1 MSKKSE
7 FSWIWKQ
14 GGHYKMSKIIATSAI
29 RGAYKIIEKA
39 DKILQDSIKKHGAEQ
54 HIEFPNTGYYLPI
67 IYSMT
72 GIAVEKLSDAQKVM
86 EEIKKLLPP
95 IPSEKLWLPYLGG
108 TLDAGIATIWAEEI
122 IEVIKY
128 LDGPPPVDGIWVG
141 AATDVIIRERGIEFV
156 DGTAPGFAACV
167 GACSDSSNA
176 VKIARE
182 LQEKNIYVFMT
193 GSTDG
198 KSMSEQLV
206 EEGVELGWNTR
217 LIPFGKD
224 ITSTIYALGF
234 AARAALSF
242 GGVQAGDYKR
252 MLQYNKDRVFAFVL
266 ALGEVDEEKYANAAG
281 AISFGFPT
289 IADTPI
295 PEILPRGV
303 CTYEHVVSNI
313 PDEEIVSRAIE
324 VRGLKI
330 TVDKVDIPV
339 AFGPAFEGERVRKE
353 DTYVEFGGNRSEV
366 VEFLHMAESSEIEDG
381 KIEVFGPEVDDMP
394 PDSVLPLGIEVLVYG
409 RKMQTDFEPVMER
422 QIHYFINYAT
432 GIFHMGQR
440 DIIWVRFSKEAVKN
454 GFKIKHLGTI
464 LHAKM
469 HSTFGNIMDKIQVK
483 IFTNPEDVAVLK
495 QKAKG
500 VFKLRDERLRT
511 LTDESVDIFYSCSL
525 CQSFAPN
532 HVCAISPER
541 PGLCGA
547 YNWLDCR
554 AAFEINPTGPNQP
567 IKKGETLDERLGKW
581 KGVNEFIYKISN
593 QKLESFSA
601 YSMMVD
607 PMTSCGCFEVIIT
620 ILPITNGVMAVNRE
634 YSEMTPCGMKFSTI
648 AGMVGGGIQTPGF
661 IGVSKYFIGSKKFI
675 LADGGLKRLVWMPK
689 QLKEEILA
697 LLESRSAE
705 MGIPDFVSKIATEE
719 EAATEEEVLQ
729 WIAKVNHPVIE
740 MEPMM

>member
-1 MSKKSE
+1 
-7 FSWIWKQ
+7 
-14 GGHYKMSKIIATSAI
+14 MSKIIATSAI
-29 RGAYKIIEKA
+29 KGAYKIIEKA
-39 DKILQDSIKKHGAEQ
+39 EHILKDCIKEHGPDQ
-54 HIEFPNTGYYLPI
+54 RIEFPNTGYYLPI

-72 GIAVEKLSDAQKVM
+72 GTAVEKLSDAEKVL
-86 EEIKKLLPP
+86 EEARKLLPQV
-95 IPSEKLWLPYLGG
+95 PSDKLWLPYLGG
-108 TLDAGIATIWAEEI
+108 TLDAGIATLWAEEI

-128 LDGPPPVDGIWVG
+128 LDGPSPVEGIWLG

-167 GACSDSSNA
+167 GACKDSKNA

-182 LQEKNIYVFMT
+182 LQEKNIYVFMA

-198 KSMSEQLV
+198 KTMSEQLV

-217 LIPFGKD
+217 LVPFGKD
-224 ITSTIYALGF
+224 ITATIYALGF

-242 GGVQAGDYKR
+242 GGVQPGDYKR

-289 IADTPI
+289 IANTSI

-313 PDEEIVSRAIE
+313 PDEEIVTKAIE
-324 VRGLKI
+324 IRGLKI
-330 TVDKVDIPV
+330 TIDKVDIPV

-353 DTYVEFGGNRSEV
+353 DTYLEFGGNKSEA
-366 VEFLHMAESSEIEDG
+366 VEFLHIAESSEVEDG
-381 KIEVFGPEVDDMP
+381 KIEVFGPEVDDVP
-394 PDSVLPLGIEVLVYG
+394 EGSVLPLGVEVLVYG
-409 RKMQTDFEPVMER
+409 RKMQADFEPVMER
-422 QIHYFINYAT
+422 QIHYFTNYAT

-440 DIIWVRFSKEAVKN
+440 DISWVRFSKEAVKS

-469 HSTFGNIMDKIQVK
+469 HSTFGNIMDKIQIK
-483 IFTNPEDVAVLK
+483 IYTNPEDVAILK
-495 QKAKG
+495 QKAKE
-500 VFKLRDERLRT
+500 VFRVRDERLKN
-511 LTDESVDIFYSCSL
+511 LTDESVDTFYSCSL
-525 CQSFAPN
+525 CQSFAPD

-547 YNWLDCR
+547 YNWLDCK
-554 AAFEINPTGPNQP
+554 AAFEITPTGPNQP
-567 IKKGETLDERLGKW
+567 IKKGETLDQKLGIW
-581 KGVNEFIYKISN
+581 KGVNEFVYKSSH

-607 PMTSCGCFEVIIT
+607 PMTSCGCFEVVVT
-620 ILPITNGVMAVNRE
+620 ILPTANGVMAVNRE
-634 YSEMTPCGMKFSTI
+634 FSEMTPSGMKFSTI

-661 IGVSKYFIGSKKFI
+661 IGISKYFIGSKKFI

-689 QLKEEILA
+689 QLKEEILD
-697 LLESRSAE
+697 LLQVRAGE
-705 MGIPDFVSKIATEE
+705 MEIPDFIDKIATEE
-719 EAATEEEVLQ
+719 NATTEEEVFE
-729 WIAKVNHPVIE
+729 WITKVNHPVLG
-740 MEPMM
+740 MEPLM

>member
-1 MSKKSE
+1 
-7 FSWIWKQ
+7 
-14 GGHYKMSKIIATSAI
+14 MSKIIATSAI
-29 RGAYKIIEKA
+29 KGAYKIIEKA
-39 DKILQDSIKKHGAEQ
+39 EHILKDCIKEHGPDQ
-54 HIEFPNTGYYLPI
+54 RIEFPNTGYYLPI

-72 GIAVEKLSDAQKVM
+72 GIAVEKLSDAEKVL
-86 EEIKKLLPP
+86 EEARKLLPP
-95 IPSEKLWLPYLGG
+95 VPSDKLWLPYLGG
-108 TLDAGIATIWAEEI
+108 TLDAGIATLWAEEI

-128 LDGPPPVDGIWVG
+128 LDGPSPVEGIWLG

-167 GACSDSSNA
+167 GACKDSKNA

-198 KSMSEQLV
+198 KTMSEQLI
-206 EEGVELGWNTR
+206 EDGVELGWNTR
-217 LIPFGKD
+217 LVPFGKD
-224 ITSTIYALGF
+224 IAATIYALGF

-242 GGVQAGDYKR
+242 GGVQPGDYKR
-252 MLQYNKDRVFAFVL
+252 MLKYNKDRVFAFVL

-289 IADTPI
+289 IADTSI

-313 PDEEIVSRAIE
+313 PDEEIVTKAIE

-330 TVDKVDIPV
+330 TIDKVDIPV

-353 DTYVEFGGNRSEV
+353 DTYLEFGGNKSEA
-366 VEFLHMAESSEIEDG
+366 VEFLHIAESSEVEDG
-381 KIEVFGPEVDDMP
+381 KIEVFGPEVDDVP
-394 PDSVLPLGIEVLVYG
+394 EDSVLPLGVEVLVYG
-409 RKMQTDFEPVMER
+409 RKMQADFEPVMER
-422 QIHYFINYAT
+422 QIHYFTNYAT

-440 DIIWVRFSKEAVKN
+440 DISWVRFSKEAVKS

-469 HSTFGNIMDKIQVK
+469 HSTFGNIMDKIQIK
-483 IFTNPEDVAVLK
+483 IYTNPEDVAILK
-495 QKAKG
+495 QKAKE
-500 VFKLRDERLRT
+500 VFRVRDERLKN
-511 LTDESVDIFYSCSL
+511 LTDESVDTFYSCSL

-532 HVCAISPER
+532 HICAISPER

-547 YNWLDCR
+547 YNWLDCK
-554 AAFEINPTGPNQP
+554 AAFEITPTGPNQP
-567 IKKGETLDERLGKW
+567 IKKGDTLDQRLGIW
-581 KGVNEFIYKISN
+581 KGVNEFVYKSSH

-607 PMTSCGCFEVIIT
+607 PMTSCGCFEVVVT
-620 ILPITNGVMAVNRE
+620 ILPTANGVMAVNRE
-634 YSEMTPCGMKFSTI
+634 FSEMTPCGMKFSTI

-661 IGVSKYFIGSKKFI
+661 IGISKYFIGSKKFI

-689 QLKEEILA
+689 QLKEEILG
-697 LLESRSAE
+697 LLQVRSGE
-705 MGIPDFVSKIATEE
+705 MEIPDFIDKIATEE
-719 EAATEEEVLQ
+719 NATTEEEVFE
-729 WIAKVNHPVIE
+729 WITKVNHPVLG
-740 MEPMM
+740 MEPLM

>member
-1 MSKKSE
+1 
-7 FSWIWKQ
+7 
-14 GGHYKMSKIIATSAI
+14 MSKIIATSAI
-29 RGAYKIIEKA
+29 KGAYKIIEKA
-39 DKILQDSIKKHGAEQ
+39 EHILKDCIKEHGPDQ
-54 HIEFPNTGYYLPI
+54 RIEFPNTGYYLPI

-72 GIAVEKLSDAQKVM
+72 GITVEKLSDAEKVL
-86 EEIKKLLPP
+86 EEARKLLPP
-95 IPSEKLWLPYLGG
+95 VPSDKLWLPYLGG
-108 TLDAGIATIWAEEI
+108 TLDAGIATLWAEEI

-128 LDGPPPVDGIWVG
+128 LDGPSPVEGIWLG

-167 GACSDSSNA
+167 GACKDSKNA

-198 KSMSEQLV
+198 KTMSEQLI
-206 EEGVELGWNTR
+206 EGGVELGWNTR
-217 LIPFGKD
+217 LVPFGKD
-224 ITSTIYALGF
+224 ITATIYALGF

-242 GGVQAGDYKR
+242 GGVQPGDYKR

-289 IADTPI
+289 IANTSI

-313 PDEEIVSRAIE
+313 PDEEIVTKAIE
-324 VRGLKI
+324 VRGLRI
-330 TVDKVDIPV
+330 TIDKVDVPV

-353 DTYVEFGGNRSEV
+353 DTYLEFGGNKSEA
-366 VEFLHMAESSEIEDG
+366 VEFLHIAESSEVEDG
-381 KIEVFGPEVDDMP
+381 KIEVFGPEVDDVP
-394 PDSVLPLGIEVLVYG
+394 EGSVLPLGVEVLVYG
-409 RKMQTDFEPVMER
+409 RKMQADFEPVMER
-422 QIHYFINYAT
+422 QIHYFTNYAT

-440 DIIWVRFSKEAVKN
+440 DISWVRFSKEAVKS
-454 GFKIKHLGTI
+454 GFKIRHLGTI

-469 HSTFGNIMDKIQVK
+469 HSTFGNIMDKIQIK
-483 IFTNPEDVAVLK
+483 IYTNPEDVAILK

-500 VFKLRDERLRT
+500 VFRVRDERLKN
-511 LTDESVDIFYSCSL
+511 LTDESVDTFYSCSL

-532 HVCAISPER
+532 HICAISPER

-547 YNWLDCR
+547 YNWLDCK
-554 AAFEINPTGPNQP
+554 AAFEITPTGPNQP
-567 IKKGETLDERLGKW
+567 IKKGDTLDQRLGIW
-581 KGVNEFIYKISN
+581 KGVNEFVYKSSH

-607 PMTSCGCFEVIIT
+607 PMTSCGCFEVVVT
-620 ILPITNGVMAVNRE
+620 ILPTANGVMAVNRE
-634 YSEMTPCGMKFSTI
+634 FSEMTPCGMKFSTI

-661 IGVSKYFIGSKKFI
+661 IGISKYFIGSKKFI

-689 QLKEEILA
+689 QLKEEILE
-697 LLESRSAE
+697 LLQVRAGE
-705 MGIPDFVSKIATEE
+705 MEIPDFIDKIATEE
-719 EAATEEEVLQ
+719 NATTEEEVFE
-729 WIAKVNHPVIE
+729 WITKVNHPVLG
-740 MEPMM
+740 MEPLM